1 MDTLFPTTIINYIG
15 AFASAFAANNFI
27 YFRGFMLGFL
37 LLGETRKC
45 VTNIAR
51 VCFFVDRHVS
61 SWERFVSQYQ
71 WNINDVRQRL
81 VTMLNEKLG
90 GKLLV
95 YGAHLAWVDTTLIA
109 KVKGKMPGV
118 QKWRHSSGNPDK
130 GEHLIGHHWA
140 LVGLLG
146 ATFIAKEW
154 THLCFPILAN
164 LISGNTNPVGFV
176 VAPSG
181 AAGAMKFWDAVCPLI
196 AQLSGMLENAPMR
209 VVADAYFAKAPFINW
224 MLGIGESCSVHVIT
238 RMRKDAVGWD
248 DPEPEPPLP
257 PGKKKMGRPRTK
269 PRKGKK
275 WKLTDLLKSHSFPT
289 ECVTVFIYG
298 KFRTFRM
305 VTRDVWIRDVIQ
317 KVRVVVI
324 QTTGEPVILL
334 STDLTLTARQI
345 IIIYSMRFAA
355 ELGIRDAKQHF
366 GLGDYQC
373 TSFAAMTRFVGLSL
387 MSLCLWKLTILTDM
401 DEEWLQDQDKTS
413 PLSFTRIRRATRRFV
428 IRQIFRNSARSA
440 NFQKSREVPEEI
452 FRLVA

>member
-1 MDTLFPTTIINYIG
+1 MDTLFPTTIVNYIG
-15 AFASAFAANNFI
+15 IFASAFTANNFI
-27 YFRGFMLGFL
+27 YFRGFILGFL

-51 VCFFVDRHVS
+51 ACFFVSRHVS
-61 SWERFVSQYQ
+61 SWERFLSQYQ
-71 WNINDVRQRL
+71 WDITEVRQRL
-81 VTMLNEKLG
+81 VTLLKEQLQD
-90 GKLLV
+90 KLLV
-95 YGAHLAWVDTTLIA
+95 YGAHLAWVDTTLLA
-109 KVKGKMPGV
+109 KVKGNMPGV
-118 QKWRHSSGNPDK
+118 QKWHDHSGNPDR

-146 ATFIAKEW
+146 AAFITAEW
-154 THLCFPILAN
+154 TSMCFPILAN

-176 VAPSG
+176 VDANG
-181 AAGAMKFWDAVCPLI
+181 AARAMNFWDAVCPLI
-196 AQLSGMLENAPMR
+196 AQISIMLEHAPMR

-224 MLGIGESCSVHVIT
+224 MLGISVHVIT

-257 PGKKKMGRPRTK
+257 HGKKKMGRPRNK
-269 PRKGKK
+269 PRKGKE
-275 WKLTDLLKSHSFPT
+275 WKLAELLKSYPT

-298 KFRTFRM
+298 KFRTFHM

-324 QTTGEPVILL
+324 QTTGEHIILL

-345 IIIYSMRFAA
+345 IILYSMRFAA

-373 TSFAAMTRFVGLSL
+373 TSLIAMTRFVGLSL
-387 MSLCLWKLTILTDM
+387 ISLCLWRLTILTDI
-401 DEEWLQDQDKTS
+401 DAEWLRIQDKTS
-413 PLSFTRIRRATRRFV
+413 TLSFTRIRRATMGFV
-428 IRQIFRNSARSA
+428 IRQIFRNSACGA
-440 NFQKSREVPEEI
+440 NTQKSGVVPEEI

>member
-15 AFASAFAANNFI
+15 VFASAFTANNFI

-51 VCFFVDRHVS
+51 TCFFVDRHVS
-61 SWERFVSQYQ
+61 SWERFLSQYH
-71 WNINDVRQRL
+71 WDINDARRRL
-81 VTMLNEKLG
+81 VKLLRERLQ

-95 YGAHLAWVDTTLIA
+95 YGAYLAWVDTTLIA
-109 KVKGKMPGV
+109 KTKGKMPGV
-118 QKWRHSSGNPDK
+118 QKWHDSSGNPDR

-146 ATFIAKEW
+146 ATFIAREW
-154 THLCFPILAN
+154 TSICFPILAN

-176 VAPSG
+176 VDANG
-181 AAGAMKFWDAVCPLI
+181 AARAMNFWDAVCPLI
-196 AQLSGMLENAPMR
+196 AQLSTMLEHAPMR

-224 MLGIGESCSVHVIT
+224 MLGIGESCPVHVIT

-257 PGKKKMGRPRTK
+257 PGKKKLGRPRTK
-269 PRKGKK
+269 PRKGKQ
-275 WKLTDLLKSHSFPT
+275 WKLADLLKSFPT

-298 KFRTFRM
+298 KFRTFHV
-305 VTRDVWIRDVIQ
+305 VTRDIWIRDVIQ

-324 QTTGEPVILL
+324 QAAGEHIILL

-345 IIIYSMRFAA
+345 ITLYSMRFAA

-373 TSFAAMTRFVGLSL
+373 TSFVAMTRFVGLSL
-387 MSLCLWKLTILTDM
+387 ISLCLWRLTFLMDM
-401 DEEWLQDQDKTS
+401 DTEWLQVQEKTS
-413 PLSFTRIRRATRRFV
+413 PLSFNRIRRAVMRFT
-428 IRQIFRNSARSA
+428 IQQIFRNSACEA
-440 NFQKSREVPEEI
+440 NFHNSGDVPEEI

>member
-27 YFRGFMLGFL
+27 YFRGFVLGFM
-37 LLGETRKC
+37 LLGKTRKC

-51 VCFFVDRHVS
+51 VCFFVSRHVS
-61 SWERFVSQYQ
+61 SWERFLSQYQ
-71 WNINDVRQRL
+71 WDITEVKQRL
-81 VTMLNEKLG
+81 QD
-90 GKLLV
+90 KLLV

-109 KVKGKMPGV
+109 KVKGNMPGV
-118 QKWRHSSGNPDK
+118 QKWHDHSGNTDR

-140 LVGLLG
+140 LVGLMG
-146 ATFIAKEW
+146 AAFIAREW
-154 THLCFPILAN
+154 TPMCFPILAN
-164 LISGNTNPVGFV
+164 LISGNTNPIGFV
-176 VAPSG
+176 VDDNG
-181 AAGAMKFWDAVCPLI
+181 AARTMNFWDAVCPLI
-196 AQLSGMLENAPMR
+196 AQLSIMLENASMR

-224 MLGIGESCSVHVIT
+224 MLGISVHVIT

-257 PGKKKMGRPRTK
+257 PGRKKMGRPRTK

-275 WKLTDLLKSHSFPT
+275 WKLADLIKSYPT

-298 KFRTFRM
+298 KLRTFHV
-305 VTRDVWIRDVIQ
+305 VTRDVWVRDVIQ

-324 QTTGEPVILL
+324 RTKGEHIILL

-345 IIIYSMRFAA
+345 IILYSMRFAA

-373 TSFAAMTRFVGLSL
+373 TSFVAMKRFVGLSL
-387 MSLCLWKLTILTDM
+387 MSLCLWRLTLLTDM
-401 DEEWLQDQDKTS
+401 DAEWLQAQDKIS
-413 PLSFTRIRRATRRFV
+413 PLSFTRIRRATMGFV
-428 IRQIFRNSARSA
+428 ISQIFRNSACGA
-440 NFQKSREVPEEI
+440 NFQKSGEVPEEI

>member
-15 AFASAFAANNFI
+15 VFASAFTANNFI

-51 VCFFVDRHVS
+51 TCFFVDRHVS
-61 SWERFVSQYQ
+61 SWERFLSQYH
-71 WNINDVRQRL
+71 WDINDARRRL
-81 VTMLNEKLG
+81 VKLLRERLQ

-95 YGAHLAWVDTTLIA
+95 YGAYLAWVDTTLIA
-109 KVKGKMPGV
+109 KTKGKMPGV
-118 QKWRHSSGNPDK
+118 QKWHDSSGNPDR

-146 ATFIAKEW
+146 ATFIAREW
-154 THLCFPILAN
+154 TSICFPILAN

-176 VAPSG
+176 VDANG
-181 AAGAMKFWDAVCPLI
+181 AARAMNFWDAVCPLI
-196 AQLSGMLENAPMR
+196 AQLSTMLEHAPMR

-224 MLGIGESCSVHVIT
+224 MLGIGESCPIHVIT

-257 PGKKKMGRPRTK
+257 PGKKKLGRPRTK
-269 PRKGKK
+269 PRKGKQ
-275 WKLTDLLKSHSFPT
+275 WKLADLLKSFPT

-298 KFRTFRM
+298 KFRTFHV
-305 VTRDVWIRDVIQ
+305 VTRDIWIRDVIQ

-324 QTTGEPVILL
+324 QAAGEHIILL

-345 IIIYSMRFAA
+345 ITLYSMRFAA

-373 TSFAAMTRFVGLSL
+373 TSFVAMTRFVGLSL
-387 MSLCLWKLTILTDM
+387 ISLCLWRLTFLMDM
-401 DEEWLQDQDKTS
+401 DTEWLQVQEKTS
-413 PLSFTRIRRATRRFV
+413 PLSFNRIRRAVMRFT
-428 IRQIFRNSARSA
+428 IQQIFRNSACEA
-440 NFQKSREVPEEI
+440 NFHNSGDVPEEI

>member
-1 MDTLFPTTIINYIG
+1 MVLCWDSCSL
-15 AFASAFAANNFI
+15 AS
-27 YFRGFMLGFL
+27 
-37 LLGETRKC
+37 KC

-51 VCFFVDRHVS
+51 ACFFVDRHVS
-61 SWERFVSQYQ
+61 SWERFLSQYQ
-71 WNINDVRQRL
+71 WDINDVRQRL
-81 VTMLNEKLG
+81 VTMLNEKLQ

-95 YGAHLAWVDTTLIA
+95 YGAYLAWVDTTLVA

-118 QKWRHSSGNPDK
+118 QKWHDSSGNPDR

-146 ATFIAKEW
+146 ATFIAREW
-154 THLCFPILAN
+154 TPLCFPILAN
-164 LISGNTNPVGFV
+164 LISGNTNSIGFV
-176 VAPSG
+176 VDPNG
-181 AAGAMKFWDAVCPLI
+181 AARAMKFWDAVCPLI
-196 AQLSGMLENAPMR
+196 AQLSEMLEHQPMR

-224 MLGIGESCSVHVIT
+224 MLGISVHVIT

-248 DPEPEPPLP
+248 DAKPEPPLP
-257 PGKKKMGRPRTK
+257 PGKKKRGRPRTK

-275 WKLTDLLKSHSFPT
+275 WELAKLLKSFPT

-298 KFRTFRM
+298 KFRTFHV
-305 VTRDVWIRDVIQ
+305 VTRDIWARDVIQ

-324 QTTGEPVILL
+324 QTTGKPIILL

-345 IIIYSMRFAA
+345 IILYSMRFAA

-373 TSFAAMTRFVGLSL
+373 TSFGAMTRFVGLSL
-387 MSLCLWKLTILTDM
+387 ISLCLWRLALLMDM
-401 DEEWLQDQDKTS
+401 DTEWLKTQDKTS
-413 PLSFTRIRRATRRFV
+413 PLSFTRIRRATMRFV
-428 IRQIFRNSARSA
+428 ICQIFRNSAYGA
-440 NFQKSREVPEEI
+440 NFQKPGEVPEEI

>member
-37 LLGETRKC
+37 LLGATRKC

-51 VCFFVDRHVS
+51 ACFFVSRHVS
-61 SWERFVSQYQ
+61 SWERFLSQYQ
-71 WNINDVRQRL
+71 WDITEVRQRL
-81 VTMLNEKLG
+81 VTLLKERLQD
-90 GKLLV
+90 KLLV
-95 YGAHLAWVDTTLIA
+95 YGAHLAWVDTTLVA
-109 KVKGKMPGV
+109 KVKGNMPGV
-118 QKWRHSSGNPDK
+118 QKWHDHSGNPDR

-146 ATFIAKEW
+146 ATFIAREW
-154 THLCFPILAN
+154 VPMCFPILAN
-164 LISGNTNPVGFV
+164 LISGNTNPIGFV
-176 VAPSG
+176 IEANG
-181 AAGAMKFWDAVCPLI
+181 TARAMNFWDAVCPLI
-196 AQLSGMLENAPMR
+196 AQLSTMLENAPMR

-224 MLGIGESCSVHVIT
+224 MLGMSVHVIT

-257 PGKKKMGRPRTK
+257 PGKKRLGRPRTI

-275 WKLTDLLKSHSFPT
+275 WKLADLVETFPA

-298 KFRTFRM
+298 KLRTFRV
-305 VTRDVWIRDVIQ
+305 VTRDIWVRDVVQ

-324 QTTGEPVILL
+324 QTAGETIILL

-345 IIIYSMRFAA
+345 IVLYSMRFAA

-366 GLGDYQC
+366 GFGDYQC

-387 MSLCLWKLTILTDM
+387 ISLCLWKLTLLMDM
-401 DEEWLQDQDKTS
+401 DAEWLQVQEKTS
-413 PLSFTRIRRATRRFV
+413 PLSFNRIRRAVMRLV
-428 IRQIFRNSARSA
+428 IQQIFRNSACEA
-440 NFQKSREVPEEI
+440 NFHNYGDVPEEI
-452 FRLVA
+452 FRLIA

>member
-1 MDTLFPTTIINYIG
+1 METLFPTTIINYIG

-27 YFRGFMLGFL
+27 YFRGFVLGLL

-51 VCFFVDRHVS
+51 TCFFVDRHVS
-61 SWERFVSQYQ
+61 SWERFLSQYQ

-81 VTMLNEKLG
+81 VTMLKEKLQ

-95 YGAHLAWVDTTLIA
+95 YGAHLAWVDTTLVA
-109 KVKGKMPGV
+109 KVKGNMPGV
-118 QKWRHSSGNPDK
+118 QKWHDHSGNPGR

-146 ATFIAKEW
+146 AAFIAREW
-154 THLCFPILAN
+154 TPMCFPILAN
-164 LISGNTNPVGFV
+164 LISGNTNPIGFV
-176 VAPSG
+176 VDANG
-181 AAGAMKFWDAVCPLI
+181 AAQTMNFWDAVCPLI
-196 AQLSGMLENAPMR
+196 AQLSTMLENAPMR

-224 MLGIGESCSVHVIT
+224 MLGISIHVIT

-269 PRKGKK
+269 PRKGKE
-275 WKLTDLLKSHSFPT
+275 WKLADLLKSYPT

-298 KFRTFRM
+298 KLRTFHV
-305 VTRDVWIRDVIQ
+305 VTRDVWVRDVIQ

-324 QTTGEPVILL
+324 QTTGEHIILL
-334 STDLTLTARQI
+334 STDFTLTARQI
-345 IIIYSMRFAA
+345 IILYSMRFAA

-366 GLGDYQC
+366 GFGDYQC

-387 MSLCLWKLTILTDM
+387 ISLCLWKLTILTDI
-401 DEEWLQDQDKTS
+401 DAEWLQTQDKTS
-413 PLSFTRIRRATRRFV
+413 TLSFTRIRRATMGFV
-428 IRQIFRNSARSA
+428 IRQIFRNSACGA
-440 NFQKSREVPEEI
+440 NFQKSGEVPEEI

>member
-15 AFASAFAANNFI
+15 VFASAFTANNFI

-51 VCFFVDRHVS
+51 ACFFVSKHIS
-61 SWERFVSQYQ
+61 SWERFLSQYQ
-71 WNINDVRQRL
+71 WDINDLRQRL
-81 VTMLNEKLG
+81 VTLLKEKLQD
-90 GKLLV
+90 KLLV
-95 YGAHLAWVDTTLIA
+95 YGAHLAWLDTTLVA

-118 QKWRHSSGNPDK
+118 QKWHDSSGNPDR

-154 THLCFPILAN
+154 TSICFPILAN

-176 VAPSG
+176 VDPNG
-181 AAGAMKFWDAVCPLI
+181 AARAMNFWDAVCPLI
-196 AQLSGMLENAPMR
+196 AQLSNMLENAPMR

-224 MLGIGESCSVHVIT
+224 MLGISVHVIT
-238 RMRKDAVGWD
+238 RMRKDAVAWD

-257 PGKKKMGRPRTK
+257 HGKKKLGRPRTK
-269 PRKGKK
+269 PRKGKQ
-275 WKLTDLLKSHSFPT
+275 WKLEDLLKSFPT
-289 ECVTVFIYG
+289 ECVNVFIYG
-298 KFRTFRM
+298 KSRTFP
-305 VTRDVWIRDVIQ
+305 VVIRDVWIRDVVQ

-324 QTTGEPVILL
+324 QTTGEHIILL

-345 IIIYSMRFAA
+345 ITLYSMRFAA

-373 TSFAAMTRFVGLSL
+373 TSFIAMTRFVGLSL
-387 MSLCLWKLTILTDM
+387 ISFCLWRLTLLMDM
-401 DEEWLQDQDKTS
+401 DAEWLKPQDKTS
-413 PLSFTRIRRATRRFV
+413 PLSFTRIRRATMQFV
-428 IRQIFRNSARSA
+428 IRQIFRNSACGA
-440 NFQKSREVPEEI
+440 NFQKSGDVPDEI